1 MSDLA
6 FQRFM
11 ASYMLTYEEQLPQ
24 NRQEI
29 IEYTEDV
36 LQAKGIEC
44 DKRISELSEEQIK
57 EILEEVRHLRNK
69 KKNKRR
75 QQEAQQESWFC
86 FRSTGRNF
94 YSPVTT
100 KYIFYI
106 TFLSIILSLTS
117 IHKVLYLLKIVLSS
131 QLDSHRVLIAPFKSC
146 FIFDLGL
153 KYNLRTL
160 ALF

>member
-6 FQRFM
+6 YQRFM

-29 IEYTEDV
+29 IDYTEDV

-57 EILEEVRHLRNK
+57 EILEEVRRLRNK

-75 QQEAQQESWFC
+75 QQEEQQDDDDSASDQQEEEI
-86 FRSTGRNF
+86 
-94 YSPVTT
+94 PVA
-100 KYIFYI
+100 
-106 TFLSIILSLTS
+106 
-117 IHKVLYLLKIVLSS
+117 
-131 QLDSHRVLIAPFKSC
+131 Q
-146 FIFDLGL
+146 
-153 KYNLRTL
+153 
-160 ALF
+160 